1 MRRSLCAPAAAALF
15 FLALATPA
23 GAHEFFSTKITW
35 SREIS
40 RIVAKSCLGCHREG
54 GKAFSLA
61 TYEEARPWAKAIKEE
76 VLYRRMPP
84 WGAVKGFG
92 HFQGDKGLSQDEI
105 GLIGDWVEGGA
116 PEGDKI
122 YLPKMA
128 PPAFGAPVA
137 GRRGA
142 ADRLLN
148 PALPLPSRITV
159 RGIAPKGAVP
169 AGSRVVAELPD
180 GTVEP
185 LIWVLD
191 PKAAVQREFLFETP
205 LTLPAGTRFSVS
217 AQSGGQWRLLL
228 AATSP

>member
-1 MRRSLCAPAAAALF
+1 
-15 FLALATPA
+15 
-23 GAHEFFSTKITW
+23 
-35 SREIS
+35 
-40 RIVAKSCLGCHREG
+40 VVKSCLGCHREG

-122 YLPKMA
+122 YLPKMVSPGAEA
-128 PPAFGAPVA
+128 PTT
-137 GRRGA
+137 RRGA
-142 ADRLLN
+142 PDRILN
-148 PALPLPSRITV
+148 PAVPLASRITV
-159 RGIAPKGAVP
+159 RGIAPKGPVP
-169 AGSRVVAELPD
+169 AGSQVVAELPD

-191 PKAAVQREFLFETP
+191 PKAAVQREFLFESP

-217 AQSGGQWRLLL
+217 QSGGQWRLLL
-228 AATSP
+228 